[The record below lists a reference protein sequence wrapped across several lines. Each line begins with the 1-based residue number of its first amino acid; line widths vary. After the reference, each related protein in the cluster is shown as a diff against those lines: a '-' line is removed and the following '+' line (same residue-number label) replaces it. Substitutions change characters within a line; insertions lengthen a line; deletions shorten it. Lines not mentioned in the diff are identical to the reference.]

1 MCTTL
6 RIFAQQ
12 ESVLHV
18 TKSYANRKKECK
30 TSIYLQQETMQF
42 VEREQKRRDLPS
54 FSSTLEA
61 IINAYRERA
70 ARSDD

>member
-1 MCTTL
+1 
-6 RIFAQQ
+6 
-12 ESVLHV
+12 
-18 TKSYANRKKECK
+18 
-30 TSIYLQQETMQF
+30 MQF